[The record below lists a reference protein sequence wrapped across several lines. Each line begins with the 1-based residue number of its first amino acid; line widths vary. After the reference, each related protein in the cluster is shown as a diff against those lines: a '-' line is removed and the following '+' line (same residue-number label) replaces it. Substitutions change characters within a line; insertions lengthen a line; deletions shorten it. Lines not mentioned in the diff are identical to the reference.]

1 MVSKPDDNY
10 ESIDD
15 VNAIRE
21 AQENIGDYKLKS
33 ADDYVVPDHLRM
45 NTVKARA
52 RLLQLKEQVRV
63 LRMRMSVL
71 HLLHFCMTLYR
82 KYCFDELYS
91 THCEVILNFISVCCN
106 WGYCVDCV

>member
-63 LRMRMSVL
+63 FFLRMSQGVGLAYRLLFL
-71 HLLHFCMTLYR
+71 HLYCDTLFVFVAFYAR
-82 KYCFDELYS
+82 
-91 THCEVILNFISVCCN
+91 ISVEDN
-106 WGYCVDCV
+106 

>member
-63 LRMRMSVL
+63 LRMRMGVL
-71 HLLHFCMTLYR
+71 HLLHFCVTLYR
-82 KYCFDELYS
+82 KYCF
-91 THCEVILNFISVCCN
+91 
-106 WGYCVDCV
+106 